1 MELPGLYALGDDGN
15 WLRRRRAS
23 AGRARVTIC
32 GIGPLTEI
40 LDPETGQPV
49 PEGHYGDSWFSTTLR
64 RRGMPLV
71 RHRTGDLG
79 RMIAEPCACGCL
91 VKPRT

>member
-1 MELPGLYALGDDGN
+1 M
-15 WLRRRRAS
+15 
-23 AGRARVTIC
+23 GRAGGYHMRDRDLLI
-32 GIGPLTEI
+32 EI

-49 PEGHYGDSWFSTTLR
+49 PEGQYGELVLTTLR

-71 RHRTGDLG
+71 RYRTGDLG

-91 VKPRT
+91 KPRLDKVEGTAG